1 MKVIVP
7 IMIDI
12 YTIKMFIRHLLR
24 NLTIMSNAVQT
35 NLVLVKKEVVIFTR
49 APYLGLILTV

>member
-1 MKVIVP
+1 MKAIVP

-49 APYLGLILTV
+49 TIDLE